1 MTVNTV
7 EFIHDFRVEQ
17 ASTAAVYQ
25 AKRCLL
31 DLIGV
36 AAAGSTT
43 PLSRIIREHAA
54 GQFGAGLVSAPMFFD
69 RRQVSP
75 VGSALANGM
84 TIDSFDAHDGHPVT
98 KGHAGCGSVAGLLA
112 FADKHA
118 SGAEFLADLIVGYEI
133 AIRAG
138 LALHDTVTDYH
149 TSGAWVALGVAAI
162 GARRMGLNAS
172 TTREALGIAEYHGPR
187 SQMMR
192 CIDHPTMVKDGSGW
206 GAMAGV
212 SSALLARDGFTGAPA
227 ITVEADEV
235 CEFWLDLG
243 TRWTITEQY
252 LKPMPICRWAQ
263 PPMEAARQ
271 LLNEHDIDTE
281 GIGSIDVRTFHEA
294 SRLATPEPCN
304 TEQAQ
309 YSLPFTLA
317 AFLVNGKV
325 GPAEIGGQ
333 ALTDP
338 QILRLSRAVRLID
351 DPDHSAKFPAE
362 RWADL
367 TLTLKDGR
375 VLRSEPAQA
384 HGNADN
390 PLTDDEISGKFHSL
404 MSAADLG
411 GIAHRIENEI
421 AGIEKADSING
432 LLDALATEP
441 QSQKLAGPRN
451 E

>member
-1 MTVNTV
+1 MTARTV
-7 EFIHDFRVEQ
+7 EFIHDFGLEQ
-17 ASTAAVYQ
+17 ASAEAVYH

-43 PLSRIIREHAA
+43 PLSGIVREHVVNQFAA
-54 GQFGAGLVSAPMFFD
+54 GSGSAPLLFD
-69 RRQVSP
+69 KRRVSP

-98 KGHAGCGSVAGLLA
+98 KGHAGCGAIAGLLA
-112 FADKHA
+112 LSDTRVG
-118 SGAEFLADLIVGYEI
+118 GAEFLADLIVGYEI

-138 LALHDTVTDYH
+138 LALHATVADYH

-162 GARRMGLNAS
+162 GARRMRLS
-172 TTREALGIAEYHGPR
+172 TSATREALGIAEYHGPR

-192 CIDHPTMVKDGSGW
+192 CIDHPTMLKDGSGW

-212 SSALLARDGFTGAPA
+212 SAALLARDGFTGAPA
-227 ITVEADEV
+227 ITVEGDDV
-235 CEFWLDLG
+235 REFWTDLG

-263 PPMEAARQ
+263 PPIEAARQ
-271 LLNEHDIDTE
+271 LLDEHPIDAGE
-281 GIGSIDVRTFHEA
+281 VESVAVRTFHEA
-294 SRLATPEPCN
+294 SRLATPEPQN

-317 AFLVNGKV
+317 AFLAKGMV

-333 ALTDP
+333 ALTDRE
-338 QILRLSRAVRLID
+338 ILRLSRAVRLID
-351 DPDHSAKFPAE
+351 NPEHSAKFPDE

-375 VLRSEPAQA
+375 VLRSKPAEA
-384 HGNADN
+384 RGNADN
-390 PLTDDEISGKFHSL
+390 PLTDGEVSEKFHSL
-404 MSAADLG
+404 MRAAGLAE
-411 GIAHRIENEI
+411 IAALIEDEV
-421 AGIEKADSING
+421 AGIENSDSISG

-441 QSQKLAGPRN
+441 QAQKLAGAA